1 MSSVYR
7 TIHWDEP
14 VRKVRYFVL
23 KAEVDEYKQE
33 LKTRGLK
40 IHTLEVDKITVG
52 TRAEMVK
59 ELNEAIGYGEVMYG
73 GRDNFVRNMMDMAEE
88 YV

>member
-23 KAEVDEYKQE
+23 KAEVDEYKKE

-40 IHTLEVDKITVG
+40 VHTLEVDKIIVG

-73 GRDNFVRNMMDMAEE
+73 GQDNFVRNMTDMAEE